1 MSTANNKGP
10 KILRVYQKGW
20 IHRCDYKEALSL
32 SQFLGLGE
40 EAAGRP
46 TTQPM
51 WEAERLG
58 SWLVPGPDVG
68 GGHCLRPA
76 DHHLQFGALQA
87 VSLPSEPPGK
97 PRSQRYGKR
106 KFSGTQVLFFHKVA
120 IRDLLH
126 SQLTVLSWYKKRN
139 NTLSP
144 EKSIL

>member
-1 MSTANNKGP
+1 MSIYNNKGP

-20 IHRCDYKEALSL
+20 IHRCEYKEALSL
-32 SQFLGLGE
+32 SQLLGLGE

-76 DHHLQFGALQA
+76 DHHLQSGQPRASLGVDRACPAEVAGGWVGA
-87 VSLPSEPPGK
+87 GG
-97 PRSQRYGKR
+97 R
-106 KFSGTQVLFFHKVA
+106 
-120 IRDLLH
+120 
-126 SQLTVLSWYKKRN
+126 
-139 NTLSP
+139 
-144 EKSIL
+144 